1 MVMAGVKLTTT
12 ACEAS
17 HETVVITIDGP
28 AGAGKSTAARLLA
41 EHLNFFLLDSGA
53 LYRVMALHLIRS
65 GIVPDADI
73 IPGSALESLDL
84 RIEPGVGSMR
94 MFLGEEEV
102 TAMTRDEWLGEQASR
117 FSTKPEVRRALLGLQ
132 RATGSKWDL
141 VAEGRDMGTVVFPHA
156 QVKFFVIADL
166 TERSKRRHLEIM
178 EKGDSTSLDK
188 VREEM
193 SARDNRDESRKE
205 SPLVKAHDAITIDTT
220 TLDPQQVIHLMLGH
234 VEARIPLP
242 RHSASH

>member
-1 MVMAGVKLTTT
+1 MVKDKPAKTDPAAVR
-12 ACEAS
+12 
-17 HETVVITIDGP
+17 ETFVIAIDGP

-73 IPGSALESLDL
+73 IPESALESLDL
-84 RIEPGVGSMR
+84 RIEPTIGSMR
-94 MFLGEEEV
+94 LFLGEEEV
-102 TAMTRDEWLGEQASR
+102 TAMIRDEWLGEQASR

-132 RATGSKWDL
+132 RATGTKWDL
-141 VAEGRDMGTVVFPHA
+141 VAEGRDMGTVVFPGA
-156 QVKFFVIADL
+156 QVKFFVTADL
-166 TERSKRRHLEIM
+166 GERSKRRHLEIM
-178 EKGDSTSLDK
+178 EMGDSTPLDK

-193 SARDNRDESRKE
+193 SARDNRDESRQE

-220 TLDPQQVIHLMLGH
+220 TLNPQQVLDRMLGH
-234 VEARIPLP
+234 VEARIPLL
-242 RHSASH
+242 RHNTPH